1 MTETVFLKDVDELS
15 NRAAG
20 IIEESIGKLLLNQNK
35 VIVAVPGGRSVERIF
50 NHLKEKKISWEKVHM
65 FMIDERLVTIDDPE
79 SNFRLAKESFLGELI
94 DNKVL
99 PKENVHPFIVD
110 SGITNYEKELMSNGG
125 EYDIILLSSGED
137 GHVGAL
143 YPEHDSIKNDSDF
156 FISMDNSPKPP
167 PNRMSAS
174 LKLLTNA
181 KVAILLFFGEGKK
194 DAYRKFLD
202 KDIDVSL
209 CPAKLVLSIKDSY
222 VLTDIEGLGK

>member
-1 MTETVFLKDVDELS
+1 MIETVFLKDVDELS
-15 NRAAG
+15 NKAAD
-20 IIEESIGKLLLNQNK
+20 IIEKSVNSLLLNQEK
-35 VIVAVPGGRSVERIF
+35 VVLAVPGGRSVAGIF
-50 NHLKEKKISWEKVHM
+50 NHLKEKNISWNKVHI
-65 FMIDERLVTIDDPE
+65 FIVDERLVTIDDPE
-79 SNFRLAKESFLGELI
+79 SNFRLAKECFLGELI
-94 DNKVL
+94 DKGVL
-99 PKENVHPFIVD
+99 PSENVHPFIVD
-110 SGITNYEKELMSNGG
+110 SGIANYEEELKNNGG
-125 EYDIILLSSGED
+125 KYDIILLSSGED

-181 KVAILLFFGEGKK
+181 KIAILLFFGEGKK

-209 CPAKLVLSIKDSY
+209 CPAKLISNINESY
-222 VLTDIEGLGK
+222 VLTNIDSERL